1 MKFFSTIVL
10 LIAVHLCS
18 GQSYTFVF
26 LHKKVQTDS
35 ISKDALAKLMEGH
48 LANMGRL
55 AQEKKLLA
63 AGPFD
68 GGGGIFIL
76 NTTSEKEAKEWLSTD
91 PGIQAKRWDVEIL
104 PYTPIVGSVCP
115 VTEPYEMTS
124 YHFIRLSLK
133 EKSKGKKIQNAY
145 QLTVKKFLEGKDL
158 VTHGKFGTGDEIVII
173 RNSEDSKTLD
183 DTIVKADEKTLWIAK
198 GSFCEP

>member
-1 MKFFSTIVL
+1 MKFFSTIFL

-76 NTTSEKEAKEWLSTD
+76 NTTSEKEAKEWLRDRKST
-91 PGIQAKRWDVEIL
+91 
-104 PYTPIVGSVCP
+104 
-115 VTEPYEMTS
+115 
-124 YHFIRLSLK
+124 RL
-133 EKSKGKKIQNAY
+133 
-145 QLTVKKFLEGKDL
+145 
-158 VTHGKFGTGDEIVII
+158 
-173 RNSEDSKTLD
+173 NSSH
-183 DTIVKADEKTLWIAK
+183 
-198 GSFCEP
+198 